1 MLYVTLRFL
10 LIQAVESLCELN
22 FILLFVYFITLLQV
36 FEQHSKR
43 WLVNYAYCILILN
56 FI

>member
-1 MLYVTLRFL
+1 MWSCSVRQSGFL
-10 LIQAVESLCELN
+10 LIQAAELN
-22 FILLFVYFITLLQV
+22 FIPLFVYFITLLQV
-36 FEQHSKR
+36 FEQHSER